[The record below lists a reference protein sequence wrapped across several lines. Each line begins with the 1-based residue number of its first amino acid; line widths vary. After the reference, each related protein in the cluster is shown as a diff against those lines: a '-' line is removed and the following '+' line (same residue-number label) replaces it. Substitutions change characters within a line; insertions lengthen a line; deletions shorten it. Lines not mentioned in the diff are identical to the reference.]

1 MEFLRRSF
9 LRRHF
14 AVKPSLA
21 SQNVGSF
28 LRLPLGSQSRNASRP
43 HGWGQE
49 ALNRDSGPSECDRDQ
64 YAGCTSTI
72 GIIIP
77 KFKT

>member
-21 SQNVGSF
+21 LQNVGSF
-28 LRLPLGSQSRNASRP
+28 LRLPLGLRSRNASRP
-43 HGWGQE
+43 DAWGQG
-49 ALNRDSGPSECDRDQ
+49 AMHCDSGPTACERD
-64 YAGCTSTI
+64 
-72 GIIIP
+72 
-77 KFKT
+77 